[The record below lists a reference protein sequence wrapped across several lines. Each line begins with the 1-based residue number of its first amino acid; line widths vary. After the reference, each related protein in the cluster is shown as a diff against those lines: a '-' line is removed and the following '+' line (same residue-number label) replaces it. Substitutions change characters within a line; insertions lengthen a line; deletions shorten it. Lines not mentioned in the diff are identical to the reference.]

1 MPDREMLFREAIGL
15 ATAEEMRRD
24 ETVFVMGEDVGAS
37 GGIFKCCEGLFE
49 EFGGERVIDTP
60 IAEAGYIGLGVGAAM
75 TGMRPL
81 CELMFGDFSLLTMDQ
96 LVNQAAKIRYMSGG
110 QCTVPLTVR
119 LTIGAG
125 RSSAA
130 QHSQSLHAIF
140 AHVPGLKVA
149 VPATPRDAKGLL
161 KSAIRDDNPVLF
173 FEDKLMYNDAGPV
186 PEEDDFVIPFGEAEI
201 KRAGDD
207 LTIVATSSMVAVAL
221 EAAEQL
227 SAQGLE
233 TEVVDPRTLSPSP
246 RRPCS
251 PRCENPAMPSSSAR
265 ESRALAPPPNWLRSS
280 TPKPSTIST
289 RPCCESA
296 PPTYPFPSVQRSKC
310 RPSPTRSNWSR
321 PYSHSGVDV
330 VASGL
335 PGHRFL

>member
-119 LTIGAG
+119 LTMGAG

-140 AHVPGLKVA
+140 AHIPGLKVA

-161 KSAIRDDNPVLF
+161 KTAIRDDNPVLF

-221 EAAEQL
+221 DAAEQL
-227 SAQGLE
+227 ATQGLE
-233 TEVVDPRTLSPSP
+233 AEVVDPRTLVPLDKETLLASVRKTGYALVIDEGVERFGTTAELASLLNAEAFDYLDAPVLRIGAANVPLPFSPTL
-246 RRPCS
+246 
-251 PRCENPAMPSSSAR
+251 EMPTI
-265 ESRALAPPPNWLRSS
+265 PNAEQLVETVLS
-280 TPKPSTIST
+280 
-289 RPCCESA
+289 
-296 PPTYPFPSVQRSKC
+296 QRS
-310 RPSPTRSNWSR
+310 
-321 PYSHSGVDV
+321 
-330 VASGL
+330 
-335 PGHRFL
+335 